1 MNKDLSKAVR
11 IGTICI
17 VTYIASYVTR
27 NILSVSTPEMITG
40 SFFTKEYIGL
50 LSSLQFIFY
59 AAGQL
64 VNGFIGERV
73 HPKLMIS
80 IGLAATSISTLF
92 IPATEIRLLHFI
104 CFAMIGFALSMLR
117 GPMMKIISENTT
129 DRYARILCTLFCVV
143 GFAGPLIASLLSIV
157 FKWKTVFFITGIFT
171 ALMSCFSYVFIG
183 ILERKKEISFSP
195 VKENGLKSIFG
206 LFKMEKFVAFMLL
219 NAIAEIAGTSITFW
233 VPTYSTEFL
242 GFSSETSA
250 VIYSIISFSTL
261 FAPFIALFLYE
272 KISKNE
278 MLISLVLFSLSAF
291 MFLLMEFI
299 QIPIINIALLLL
311 AKISVG
317 SAAGIVWSVYI
328 PSLGKSGNVSSA
340 NGVIDAFA
348 YATAA
353 AASALFSIL
362 IAKIGWNGLI
372 LIWCFI
378 MVAGVTI
385 PTVSII
391 NKRKA

>member
-40 SFFTKEYIGL
+40 SFFTKEYIGI

-59 AAGQL
+59 AIGQL
-64 VNGFIGERV
+64 INGFIGERV

-80 IGLAATSISTLF
+80 IGLTVTSISTLF

-157 FKWKTVFFITGIFT
+157 FKWKIVFLITGVFT
-171 ALMSCFSYVFIG
+171 AAMSVFSYIFISA
-183 ILERKKEISFSP
+183 LEHKKEITFKP
-195 VKENGLKSIFG
+195 IKGTGLKGIFG
-206 LFKMEKFVAFMLL
+206 IFKIEKFVAFTLL
-219 NAIAEIAGTSITFW
+219 NALAEIAGTSITFW
-233 VPTYSTEFL
+233 VPTYATEFL

-261 FAPFIALFLYE
+261 FAPFIALIIYE

-278 MLISLVLFSLSAF
+278 MNISFILFFISAV
-291 MFLLMEFI
+291 MFLMMRFI
-299 QIPIINIALLLL
+299 HMPIINIALLLL
-311 AKISVG
+311 AKLSVG

-328 PSLGKSGNVSSA
+328 PSLGRSGKASSA

-348 YATAA
+348 YAAAA
-353 AASALFSIL
+353 AASTLFSIL
-362 IAKIGWNGLI
+362 IGKIGWNGLI
-372 LIWCFI
+372 LIWCFT
-378 MVAGVTI
+378 MVIGLAI

-391 NKRKA
+391 SKRKA